1 MGDVRRARAG
11 VSVAF
16 AVCGAGFAT
25 WAARVP
31 AAQERLGMSPG
42 QLAVGL
48 FGLAAG
54 SVLALLVAGPL
65 VTTIGSRAG
74 SMLGA
79 LVLCAGLPAVAF
91 APDLPLFVGALAVLG
106 VGNSLLDVS
115 MNAHAARVEAAYGRP
130 IFASFHAFWNVGGLA
145 GSGIAAA
152 TAAHGVP
159 IAVHFTAVAVVLA
172 LVATA
177 AVAAAF
183 LTGPDPGQGDSAF
196 ALPGRALAPLGV
208 IAFCGFVAE
217 GTVNDWSALLLT
229 TTTGAAQSVAS
240 LGYFAF
246 SLSMIVVRLVAD
258 RAAGRFGPVAVTR
271 VSAVLTVGGFA
282 LATATD
288 NAGIGIATFAVVGLG
303 VSAIVPL
310 AWSSAAQKEPAS
322 PGRAI
327 AAVATCGYLG
337 FLVGP
342 VLVGAWPRRSG
353 SLPPCSS
360 LVCSHCSS
368 HCWPRRC
375 VSRRCRPPG
384 ADDRHPPR
392 VPSGAG
398 ATRVRTTG
406 TGSHQAGCGDPNPP
420 PEPSAPGD
428 DGLPSPC
435 DRLSSVDHAGAH
447 RPRACGV
454 RTLSPLS

>member
-1 MGDVRRARAG
+1 MGDARRARAG
-11 VSVAF
+11 VSVVF

-31 AAQERLGMSPG
+31 AAQERLDLSPG

-74 SMLGA
+74 SLLGA

-91 APDLPLFVGALAVLG
+91 APGLPLFVGALAVLG

-115 MNAHAARVEAAYGRP
+115 MNSHAARVEASYGRP

-145 GSGIAAA
+145 GSAVAAA
-152 TAAHGVP
+152 AAAGGVP
-159 IAVHFTAVAVVLA
+159 ITVHFSAAAAVLA
-172 LVATA
+172 LVAA
-177 AVAAAF
+177 AVVLAAF
-183 LTGPDPGQGDSAF
+183 LTGPDPGQGDAAF
-196 ALPGRALAPLGV
+196 ALPGRALVPLGV

-246 SLSMIVVRLVAD
+246 SLSMIAVRLVAD
-258 RAAGRFGPVAVTR
+258 RAAARFGPVAVTR
-271 VSAVLTVGGFA
+271 VSAALTVCGFA
-282 LATATD
+282 AATTTGS
-288 NAGIGIATFAVVGLG
+288 AGVGVVAFAVVGLG

-310 AWSSAAQKEPAS
+310 AWSSAARKEPAS

-342 VLVGAWPRRSG
+342 VLVGGLAEAIGLAPAVLVAGLLALVVVLLAPSLRVTPATVPRG
-353 SLPPCSS
+353 
-360 LVCSHCSS
+360 
-368 HCWPRRC
+368 
-375 VSRRCRPPG
+375 G
-384 ADDRHPPR
+384 
-392 VPSGAG
+392 
-398 ATRVRTTG
+398 
-406 TGSHQAGCGDPNPP
+406 
-420 PEPSAPGD
+420 
-428 DGLPSPC
+428 
-435 DRLSSVDHAGAH
+435 
-447 RPRACGV
+447 
-454 RTLSPLS
+454 